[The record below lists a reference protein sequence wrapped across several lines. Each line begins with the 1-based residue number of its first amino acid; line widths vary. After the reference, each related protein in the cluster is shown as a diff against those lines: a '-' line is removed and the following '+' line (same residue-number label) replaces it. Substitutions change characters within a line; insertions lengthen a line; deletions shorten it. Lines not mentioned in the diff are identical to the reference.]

1 MNSALVLCY
10 VPSTYILLRH
20 FFKYNASIGHIK
32 FTDMHCAIIVVTTLL
47 QEKTQMCQKA
57 HFLLMFSVL
66 PFETTGATINVVQ
79 ALNLEVPE
87 TVKALMTKEEEIKQA
102 NVE

>member
-1 MNSALVLCY
+1 
-10 VPSTYILLRH
+10 
-20 FFKYNASIGHIK
+20 
-32 FTDMHCAIIVVTTLL
+32 
-47 QEKTQMCQKA
+47 
-57 HFLLMFSVL
+57 MFYVL
-66 PFETTGATINVVQ
+66 PIETTVATINVVQ

>member
-1 MNSALVLCY
+1 
-10 VPSTYILLRH
+10 
-20 FFKYNASIGHIK
+20 
-32 FTDMHCAIIVVTTLL
+32 MHCAIIVVITLL
-47 QEKTQMCQKA
+47 QENTNVPTSSLYCLC
-57 HFLLMFSVL
+57 FMFYVHNPSPRKHKCAKKLTILPMFYVL
-66 PFETTGATINVVQ
+66 PFETTGATINVLQ